1 MKDYGYF
8 SRNKCFSSIQP
19 VGKQRQI
26 QRYQQNE
33 DALQTIFVFD
43 GNNLWETTWK
53 SLLAFHIL
61 QL

>member
-1 MKDYGYF
+1 MF
-8 SRNKCFSSIQP
+8 QQFQP
-19 VGKQRQI
+19 VGKLRQI

-33 DALQTIFVFD
+33 CALQTIFVFD

-61 QL
+61 HL